1 MVIFL
6 KIISFPVR
14 LILFLLIAII
24 SGIVSGLNHTL
35 GLLLIFSA
43 SVVSFIGSLVTGTA
57 IIAGVIIAGGIIFFP
72 DKFESFT
79 DNIPY
84 LIISCVGITAVCIPL
99 ILMPILA
106 EKLFDVCD
114 TFAEWLWALAKMILF
129 CDVDEIRYF

>member
-1 MVIFL
+1 MAIFL

-14 LILFLLIAII
+14 LIFFLLIAII

-57 IIAGVIIAGGIIFFP
+57 IIAGVIIAGGIIFFH

-79 DNIPY
+79 DNILY

>member
-1 MVIFL
+1 MAIFL

-14 LILFLLIAII
+14 LIFFLLIAII

-57 IIAGVIIAGGIIFFP
+57 IIAGVIIAGEIIFFP

-79 DNIPY
+79 DNILY

>member
-14 LILFLLIAII
+14 LIFFLLIAII

-43 SVVSFIGSLVTGTA
+43 NVVSFIGSLVTGTA

-79 DNIPY
+79 DNILY